1 VPAAPLP
8 WPAVTD
14 SSLSRQKFAGST
26 GVVLGGVVGV
36 AVVVAGGAVVAGAEL
51 VGGGADE
58 VALADGETEAAEEPH
73 AATSVKAD
81 ATARPVA
88 AHTRREDT
96 LR

>member
-1 VPAAPLP
+1 MVPAAPLP

-51 VGGGADE
+51 VGGADE
-58 VALADGETEAAEEPH
+58 VALADGDTEAAEEPH